1 MEDSPDFSSYNP
13 ATCPCRAGVRP
24 HREVTYRLEPDTQ
37 TIPGKLIVH
46 NYGHGGAGITMSW
59 GCAEVACEMLLQQ
72 GTPNAV
78 AVLGAGVMGLTVA
91 TLLAEQNIPVTIYAA
106 EFTPNTTSDVAGGQW
121 APSFVNYEKNDSAKT
136 QAYFDVLRRAR
147 RAHENRGPGYGV
159 WPRPNYTINEV
170 EHLKELPPDIV
181 PPATVLAHLPFA
193 KLNGPGF
200 KYDLLLVEPPVLMAT
215 LQQGLTNRATFI
227 TQNFLDLSE
236 VAALSENVIV
246 NCTGYGAGKLFND
259 NLMKPL
265 KGQLVF
271 LEPPQLNLKYL
282 FSGAMNCYVFP
293 RSDAVIVGG
302 SQQAIDDT
310 TPCPA
315 ICNQIV
321 DFARNL
327 FDGAAVVAADLP
339 DWVIGNK

>member
-1 MEDSPDFSSYNP
+1 VEDSPDFSLYNP

-24 HREVTYRLEPDTQ
+24 HRQVTYRLEPDTQ
-37 TIPGKLIVH
+37 TIAGKLIIH

-159 WPRPNYTINEV
+159 WPRPNCTVNEI
-170 EHLKELPPDIV
+170 EHLKELPADIV

-193 KLNGPGF
+193 RLNRPGF
-200 KYDLLLVEPPVLMAT
+200 KYDLLLVEPPTLMAK
-215 LQQGLTNRATFI
+215 LQQGLANRATFI
-227 TQNFLDLSE
+227 TRKFLHLSE
-236 VAALSENVIV
+236 VAALSEKVIV

-259 NLMKPL
+259 N
-265 KGQLVF
+265 
-271 LEPPQLNLKYL
+271 PQGTAR
-282 FSGAMNCYVFP
+282 FSRA
-293 RSDAVIVGG
+293 
-302 SQQAIDDT
+302 
-310 TPCPA
+310 
-315 ICNQIV
+315 
-321 DFARNL
+321 
-327 FDGAAVVAADLP
+327 GAAEPQIPLQRRYELLRLSTQ
-339 DWVIGNK
+339 